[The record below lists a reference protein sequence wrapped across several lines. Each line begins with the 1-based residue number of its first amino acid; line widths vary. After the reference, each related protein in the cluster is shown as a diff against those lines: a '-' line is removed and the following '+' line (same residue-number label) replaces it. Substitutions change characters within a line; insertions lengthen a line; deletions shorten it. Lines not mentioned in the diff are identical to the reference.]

1 MNQPIYKLVEV
12 SKIFSGPA
20 EELTIFK
27 NLNLEIAAGESV
39 AIIGASGSGKSTLL
53 HLMSTLDVPSSGEI
67 LFNGNSLI
75 SLNEPEKAAFRNK
88 DLGFIFQ
95 LHNLLPEFS
104 ALENVAMQAIIGGM
118 EQKTAL
124 ALAADKLDLVG
135 LAKRKDHTVTTLSGG
150 ERQRA
155 AIARAILNNPRVLM
169 ADEPTG
175 NLDENN
181 GAQIAELLFDLN
193 RKLGTTMIVV
203 THNPELAS
211 RLGRCLELK
220 VGMLHEHGVINSEW

>member
-1 MNQPIYKLVEV
+1 MNQAIYKLTAL
-12 SKIFSGPA
+12 SKTFFGPA
-20 EELTIFK
+20 EDLTIFK
-27 NLNLEIAAGESV
+27 NLSLEIADGESV
-39 AIIGASGSGKSTLL
+39 AIVGASGSGKSTLL
-53 HLMSTLDVPSSGEI
+53 HLMSTLDAPSSGEI
-67 LFNGNSLI
+67 LFSGKSLI
-75 SLNEPEKAAFRNK
+75 NLSEAEKAAFRNK

-124 ALAADKLDLVG
+124 ALAAEKLDLVG

-155 AIARAILNNPRVLM
+155 AIARAILNSPRVLM

-175 NLDENN
+175 NLDENS

-193 RKLGTTMIVV
+193 YKLGTTLVVV

-220 VGMLHEHGVINSEW
+220 AGILHERGVKNSEK